1 MFQLV
6 FECAVGV
13 FVLVPCFVDRKATE
27 NAIVDRLGDG
37 FSRPP
42 FATVVVLYIR
52 MPLVIKYFIFF
63 LCKFSQSISSVIWS

>member
-6 FECAVGV
+6 FECAVGIA
-13 FVLVPCFVDRKATE
+13 VLVRCFVDSKATE

-42 FATVVVLYIR
+42 FATVVVFNLLPIPEL
-52 MPLVIKYFIFF
+52 MPRVLFYF
-63 LCKFSQSISSVIWS
+63 L